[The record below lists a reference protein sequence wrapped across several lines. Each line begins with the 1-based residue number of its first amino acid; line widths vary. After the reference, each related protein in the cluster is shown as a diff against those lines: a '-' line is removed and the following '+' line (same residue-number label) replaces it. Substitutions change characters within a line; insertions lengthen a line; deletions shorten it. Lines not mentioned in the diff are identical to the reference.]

1 VDQLREIPHARD
13 VEQTLDWVFGAGM
26 HTAYFP
32 RTREEVDA
40 IVRACIEPGRVN
52 LLVDEAHTWLT
63 SRKGVEG
70 PLLKLMRA
78 HRHARANV
86 LLTSQHFT
94 ADIPQEARSC
104 APRIYVFR
112 CTGPRVLE
120 VLAQEGVPS
129 DVVSALPQLSFL
141 EHYTGF

>member
-1 VDQLREIPHARD
+1 M
-13 VEQTLDWVFGAGM
+13 FGAGV
-26 HTAYFP
+26 HAAYFP

-40 IVRACIEPGRVN
+40 IVRACLNPGRVN
-52 LLVDEAHTWLT
+52 LLVDEAHNWLT
-63 SRKGVEG
+63 SRKGVDG

-78 HRHARANV
+78 HRHAEANV

-94 ADIPQEARSC
+94 ADVPQEARSC
-104 APRIYVFR
+104 SPRIYVFR

-120 VLAQEGVPS
+120 VLRDEGIDSELV
-129 DVVSALPQLSFL
+129 ANLPQLSYL